1 VTKKEQP
8 LIIFAENIHLLAY
21 KTGLHVNPGIK
32 IWWYLLQV
40 HKSCSTWD
48 LYGLGA
54 GTTILS
60 PILILVIK

>member
-32 IWWYLLQV
+32 IWWYLL
-40 HKSCSTWD
+40 HLGFIWTWSR
-48 LYGLGA
+48 YHH
-54 GTTILS
+54 
-60 PILILVIK
+60 P